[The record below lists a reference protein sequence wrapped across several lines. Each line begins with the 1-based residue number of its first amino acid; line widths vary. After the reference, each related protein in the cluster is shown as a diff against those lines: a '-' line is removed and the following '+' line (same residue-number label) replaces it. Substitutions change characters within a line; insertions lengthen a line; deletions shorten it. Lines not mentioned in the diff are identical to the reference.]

1 MSTQALATD
10 RRVGGS
16 NLLRFALRLDAAVSG
31 VFGVV
36 LVVAAPL
43 ASEAL
48 GISTTALLAVGLV
61 CLAYAAALVRI
72 QSRRLGPGA
81 GWLVVALN
89 IGWAVASVLLVVG
102 GWLPLTGIGTAAVLA
117 QAIVVGVLA
126 ELQFTGV
133 RRLTA

>member
-16 NLLRFALRLDAAVSG
+16 NLLWFALRLDAAVSS

-36 LVVAAPL
+36 LVVAVPL

-72 QSRRLGPGA
+72 QSRPLGPGA
-81 GWLVVALN
+81 GWLVVADRH
-89 IGWAVASVLLVVG
+89 GHGSRARSSDRRRCSG
-102 GWLPLTGIGTAAVLA
+102 RAAVHRRAASGHVA
-117 QAIVVGVLA
+117 QTIGVFL
-126 ELQFTGV
+126 ESCHRTTT
-133 RRLTA
+133 RLV